1 MTPSCGRT
9 YGYGF
14 NLHFIKSCSS
24 TSTLT
29 SPTSSTTSET
39 TNSPQSQSIFTTKPR
54 TLRKR
59 LNQTYNEAATLL
71 STAHPNLFSA
81 KNLIKPQ
88 RFTKP
93 LTEHTND
100 SSEPLLLFREYHHND
115 NGNGKGNGNGSDA
128 FSFLR
133 EGKRGLRTGPNKAF
147 FGVREKP
154 CEFSAGIANC
164 DEFES
169 EDFDCESILDEEID
183 EGIDSI
189 MGGRVEDGGGG
200 GGGGGCGEFCCGGER
215 RSPWFGVRA
224 LRRVED
230 ASWWNFLVVDMVEI
244 SPGMKKDATEG
255 LVPAT
260 EKKNNNNKKKKKKK
274 KVKKELAE
282 MGVGEGLLLKLNY
295 DDVRNA
301 WSDRGSPFAGG
312 SPGNGVAGSVKS
324 KRKKDTWTGN

>member
-115 NGNGKGNGNGSDA
+115 NGN
-128 FSFLR
+128 
-133 EGKRGLRTGPNKAF
+133 
-147 FGVREKP
+147 EKP

-324 KRKKDTWTGN
+324 KRKKV